1 MHLQPVIVAP
11 AATIVLICAVLV
23 PLSLAQDFDAPP
35 DRLKDTTGET
45 FEIAVSS
52 DEHFALC
59 K

>member
-1 MHLQPVIVAP
+1 MHLQPVIAAP

-35 DRLKDTTGET
+35 DRLKETTGET

-52 DEHFALC
+52 DEH
-59 K
+59 